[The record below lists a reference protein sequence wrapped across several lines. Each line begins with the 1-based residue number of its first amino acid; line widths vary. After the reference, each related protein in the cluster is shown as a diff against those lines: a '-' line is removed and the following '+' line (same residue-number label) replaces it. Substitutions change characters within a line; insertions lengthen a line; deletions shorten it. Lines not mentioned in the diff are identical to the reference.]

1 MHEFFYSKG
10 NQQYAKY
17 HIHTVE
23 KMETVPDE
31 EAEKREQLMYHIFGE
46 VIVFCFLQNDCA
58 MIYKFLFTK
67 EYVTKFTDEIS
78 KKLIIT

>member
-1 MHEFFYSKG
+1 
-10 NQQYAKY
+10 
-17 HIHTVE
+17 
-23 KMETVPDE
+23 METVPDE
-31 EAEKREQLMYHIFGE
+31 EAEKREQLMHHIFGE